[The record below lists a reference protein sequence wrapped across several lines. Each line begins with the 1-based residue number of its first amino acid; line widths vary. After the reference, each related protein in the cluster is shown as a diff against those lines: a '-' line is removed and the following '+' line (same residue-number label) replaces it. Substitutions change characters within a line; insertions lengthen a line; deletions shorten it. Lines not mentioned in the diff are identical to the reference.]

1 MNETLSRAL
10 VLLVVG
16 MITVFLILWLLIII
30 GNLLIRFTNRY
41 LPLPEVVVKSADDIG
56 SVPGRTVAAIVAAVD
71 VVTGGKGKVEKIE
84 KDNN

>member
-16 MITVFLILWLLIII
+16 IITVFLILWLLIII

-41 LPLPEVVVKSADDIG
+41 LPLPEAVVKSADDIS